1 MIDCPAGRLQSRPA
15 GRQSAPGFML
25 MDHSHATGVKQ
36 TATRNSTARR
46 QVALYIAR
54 RFGVYLFTLWAAITV
69 AFFIFRAIPGDPM
82 MIMFGQ
88 LSRAQGNLS
97 AEEAEAIIQVYR
109 AQFGLDEP
117 LTTQYVVFLGNVLF
131 RGLDLGPSF
140 VAYPTSTRD
149 LIMRHMPWTL
159 GLFTTT
165 VLLAWVIGTA
175 IGAVLAWLHR
185 RRATNVAILT
195 ATILQITPVYLVA
208 LGLII
213 YVGFKFRWLPVSGPY
228 DAHLQPAWTW
238 EFISSLLRHAM
249 LPMIAN
255 LLVIGAGFT
264 LGMRALMISIL
275 GEDYLHYA
283 RAKGLSS
290 FTILKDYGFRNAL
303 IPQVAGLAI
312 VLGTT
317 LNGMFIIEVL
327 FQYPGIGTLFVQAMG
342 LRDFNVMQGV
352 VLFSIFAVLTLT
364 FIVDLALPLL
374 DPRIKTVK

>member
-1 MIDCPAGRLQSRPA
+1 MEHTPAA
-15 GRQSAPGFML
+15 NAPPV
-25 MDHSHATGVKQ
+25 AKQ
-36 TATRNSTARR
+36 DSKARR
-46 QVALYIAR
+46 QIAIYIAR
-54 RFGVYLFTLWAAITV
+54 RFGVYLFTLWAAVTV

-82 MIMFGQ
+82 TIMFGQ
-88 LSRAQGNLS
+88 LSRVQGNVS
-97 AEEAEAIIQVYR
+97 VEEAEAIIQTYR
-109 AQFGLDEP
+109 AHFGLDKP
-117 LTTQYVVFLGNVLF
+117 LAVQYGNFLRNVLF

-140 VAYPTSTRD
+140 VAFPTSTRA

-159 GLFTTT
+159 GLFTTS
-165 VLLAWVIGTA
+165 VLLAWIVGTA
-175 IGAVLAWLHR
+175 AGSVLAWLRRHR
-185 RRATNVAILT
+185 PTNVAIFL

-213 YVGFKFRWLPVSGPY
+213 FIGFKFRWLPVTGPY
-228 DAHLQPAWTW
+228 APHLQPAWTW

-255 LLVIGAGFT
+255 VLVIGAGFT
-264 LGMRALMISIL
+264 LSMRALMVSVL

-283 RAKGLSS
+283 RAKGLAP
-290 FTILKDYGFRNAL
+290 FTVLKDYGFRNAL

>member
-1 MIDCPAGRLQSRPA
+1 
-15 GRQSAPGFML
+15 
-25 MDHSHATGVKQ
+25 
-36 TATRNSTARR
+36 
-46 QVALYIAR
+46 
-54 RFGVYLFTLWAAITV
+54 
-69 AFFIFRAIPGDPM
+69 
-82 MIMFGQ
+82 
-88 LSRAQGNLS
+88 
-97 AEEAEAIIQVYR
+97 
-109 AQFGLDEP
+109 
-117 LTTQYVVFLGNVLF
+117 
-131 RGLDLGPSF
+131 
-140 VAYPTSTRD
+140 
-149 LIMRHMPWTL
+149 MRHMPWTL

-175 IGAVLAWLHR
+175 IGVVLAWLHR

-317 LNGMFIIEVL
+317 LNGKFIIEVL
-327 FQYPGIGTLFVQAMG
+327 IQYPGIGTLFVQAMG